1 MPATIR
7 SILLGIALASFAL
20 GASGCAT
27 RIQSRLD
34 ETADFDRYRTW
45 GWGVAERAAGV
56 EPTDEQLALARGV
69 AREIDALL
77 GERGFVY
84 AGREADLLV
93 TPQLRIQRRHIVMHR
108 SRADQFVPSLHGSPS
123 YMIEGLTTEEIHVV
137 EVTVLD
143 VVVSERATGRVVWH
157 ARMRGTFEDSFAPH
171 VGDSVAAVMQSL
183 PASSSLPG
191 GEPAAAAIARADA
204 PDEPADR

>member
-7 SILLGIALASFAL
+7 SNLLVIALACLAL
-20 GASGCAT
+20 GASACAMSVH
-27 RIQSRLD
+27 SRLD
-34 ETADFDRYRTW
+34 ETADFGRYRTW

-56 EPTDEQLALARGV
+56 EPTEEQLALARHV

-84 AGREADLLV
+84 AGKEADLLV
-93 TPQLRIQRRHIVMHR
+93 TPELRIQRRQIVMHR
-108 SRADQFVPSLHGSPS
+108 SRADQFVPSLHASPS
-123 YMIEGLTTEEIHVV
+123 YLVEGLTIEEIHVV

-143 VVVSERATGRVVWH
+143 VVLSERATGHVVWQ

-171 VGDSVAAVMQSL
+171 VSDSVAAVMQSL
-183 PASSSLPG
+183 PASPSLPG
-191 GEPAAAAIARADA
+191 EEPAAAAIARADS
-204 PDEPADR
+204 PEVSADR